1 MEIKAIRG
9 DDPFDILFDTGS
21 FKNLIRD
28 DVAREIG
35 PVYRFYKPRIL
46 KDAASNSFFAI
57 GEIKFWI
64 GFFFENSPDTAE
76 HFFEIKA
83 FVLQSLPE
91 EMIAGRNSCRN
102 IK

>member
-1 MEIKAIRG
+1 MRNHFNGQVYGNKSHTGGR
-9 DDPFDILFDTGS
+9 PVDILFDTGS

-46 KDAASNSFFAI
+46 KDAALNSFFAI

-64 GFFFENSPDTAE
+64 GFF
-76 HFFEIKA
+76 
-83 FVLQSLPE
+83 L
-91 EMIAGRNSCRN
+91 
-102 IK
+102 